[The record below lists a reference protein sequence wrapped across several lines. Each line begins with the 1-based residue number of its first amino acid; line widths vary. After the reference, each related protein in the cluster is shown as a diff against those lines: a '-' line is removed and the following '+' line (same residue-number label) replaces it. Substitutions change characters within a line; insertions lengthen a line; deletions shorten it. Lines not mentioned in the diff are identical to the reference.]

1 MQVTKAAAP
10 PKRLS
15 PRIVLVPVIETF
27 SDLPVKTQLLNTAHR
42 VLHHVDITSVTL
54 LILPDLLAL
63 ASA

>member
-15 PRIVLVPVIETF
+15 PRIVLVPAMETF
-27 SDLPVKTQLLNTAHR
+27 SDLPVKTQLNTAHR
-42 VLHHVDITSVTL
+42 VLHHIDITSVTL